1 MWNALSLLCA
11 VFLPVSLVFSLWL
24 YRAAKTIHVD
34 DYRVISCGCLTVT
47 RLSLVTKLS
56 YLWGISMP
64 QLTRGRFLFFPA
76 TTGTGGDDD
85 GTLLAGGDSKKKLTK
100 NTSAP
105 AIVEATAAG
114 ATRQAPRFHLD
125 GLSRADMLAY
135 VARHGGCSSST
146 SALSNKTLV
155 VSFSG
160 GATNKIGMPRTE
172 FMRTINSAGPA
183 AAACDK
189 LFVLDPTGMSF
200 YTKDLLSFCETL
212 KAVTSSYARVVLLG
226 NCMGG
231 TGAILCAPLLNL
243 SADSSVVVFNPVVD
257 PSLCG
262 RPEQVRSD
270 SRSARSTLVWR

>member
-11 VFLPVSLVFSLWL
+11 IFLPVSLVFFLSL

-76 TTGTGGDDD
+76 TAGTGSDD
-85 GTLLAGGDSKKKLTK
+85 GTQGAGGDSKKTLTK
-100 NTSAP
+100 NTDAP
-105 AIVEATAAG
+105 AIAEATAG

-135 VARHGGCSSST
+135 VARHGGSSSSA

-200 YTKDLLSFCETL
+200 YTKDLLPFCETL
-212 KAVTSSYARVVLLG
+212 KAVAAPYARVVLLG

-270 SRSARSTLVWR
+270 SRSARSTQVWG